1 MECLGRATSLD
12 DSTNVP
18 NYIHPPTVQAAVEVA
33 ENLRP
38 EDRSEIVEGHGED
51 PLQLLVESVWAEGT
65 VYFTVPN
72 GKAAGMA
79 GVEENG
85 MIWMLCTPAIAEYP
99 VTFAREAKRFVDSR
113 NEPLLWNAVDKRN
126 AVHIKLLRFLGF
138 KFLQEFEY
146 GPNKLTFIEFC
157 KINGRTN

>member
-38 EDRSEIVEGHGED
+38 EDRSEIEEGHGED

-79 GVEENG
+79 GGVENG
-85 MIWMLCTPAIAEYP
+85 KIWGFCTPA
-99 VTFAREAKRFVDSR
+99 
-113 NEPLLWNAVDKRN
+113 NA
-126 AVHIKLLRFLGF
+126 G
-138 KFLQEFEY
+138 
-146 GPNKLTFIEFC
+146 
-157 KINGRTN
+157 